1 MTDKTASLT
10 GGCLCGAVRYE
21 LTAPP
26 PGASYCHCRMC
37 QKATGGP
44 FAVFADLKADTFRVT
59 QGTLAVHP
67 SSRVAERGFC
77 ADCGS
82 PLTFRY
88 LDSQWISV
96 TIGSLDDP
104 DAVPPT
110 EHAGIESQLAWV
122 QVDDGLPRSE
132 TTLDPAK
139 L

>member
-1 MTDKTASLT
+1 MTDKAACLT
-10 GGCLCGAVRYE
+10 GGCLCGAVRYR

-44 FAVFADLKADTFRVT
+44 FAVFADMKAVTFRVT
-59 QGTLAVHP
+59 KGTLAVYP
-67 SSRVAERGFC
+67 SSRAAERGFC

-88 LDSQWISV
+88 LDSTWISV

-104 DAVPPT
+104 DAVRPT

-122 QVDDGLPRSE
+122 HVDDGLPRSE
-132 TTLDPAK
+132 TELDPAK